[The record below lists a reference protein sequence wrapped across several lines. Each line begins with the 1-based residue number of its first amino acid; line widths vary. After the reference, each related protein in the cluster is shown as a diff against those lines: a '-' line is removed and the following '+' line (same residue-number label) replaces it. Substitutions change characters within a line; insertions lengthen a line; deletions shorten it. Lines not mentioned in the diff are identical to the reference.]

1 MGDKITAKKTMKEL
15 GVPCVPGSDG
25 VIKNFKEAKEI

>member
-1 MGDKITAKKTMKEL
+1 MKEL

-25 VIKNFKEAKEI
+25 VIKNFKEAKEIAEKLVSL